1 VLQEGDEVLF
11 YCTSPALA
19 KAKDKIEPGVTALCT
34 VVKAVSVRWAGR
46 QAGRQLSSRG
56 AGRQAGR

>member
-1 VLQEGDEVLF
+1 MLQEGDEVLF

-34 VVKAVSVRWAGR
+34 VVKAVSVRWAGL
-46 QAGRQLSSRG
+46 G
-56 AGRQAGR
+56 GRQAGS